1 MHTSQ
6 KALETERERER
17 ERESER
23 EKQFA
28 MLLSL
33 QKSSVELKTVS
44 SVQRPAAVYVKS
56 VRTAMS
62 SVERVDCATQRLIPR
77 FPPVPPREGTELMR
91 VGTNPDYQTL

>member
-17 ERESER
+17 ERER
-23 EKQFA
+23 KA

-44 SVQRPAAVYVKS
+44 SVQRPAAVYVRS
-56 VRTAMS
+56 VRTATS

-77 FPPVPPREGTELMR
+77 FPPVPPREGIELMR